1 MAKKVM
7 AIISCRFGPARRRRP
22 ARGPALGQHGVNI
35 MQFVKE
41 YNARTANDVG
51 TVIPVEITVYADR
64 SFAFVTKTPP
74 AKDLLLKAAG
84 QAKGSAQARNQPVGS
99 VTREQIREIAQLKMK
114 DLNAVDIE
122 GAMKQIE
129 VAPARWASPSSADR
143 APHAVGGRPAR
154 PFVHERSHAQARQK
168 VPRGLSLVDPQT
180 IYSPQEAVALVKRA
194 AYAKFDETVEVHL
207 RMNVDPRQADQQLRG
222 VVSLPAGTGKT
233 VRILVFAEGEAAREA
248 EAAGADYVG
257 VDEYVQRIQ
266 DGWLEFDVA
275 VASPQV
281 MGRIGRLG
289 RVLGPRGMMPNPRAG
304 TVVQPDD
311 IGRTIGELRGGRVE
325 YASTAGEPAHP
336 HRQVRFEDEAL
347 LANWAAGWTP
357 SCAPGPAVRGSTPS
371 VTLASTM
378 GFGVWWISTRRGMRQ
393 PSAERDRQLDTPAV
407 DRRCARRSMPSL
419 NE

>member
-1 MAKKVM
+1 MPKHGKK
-7 AIISCRFGPARRRRP
+7 F
-22 ARGPALGQHGVNI
+22 
-35 MQFVKE
+35 
-41 YNARTANDVG
+41 
-51 TVIPVEITVYADR
+51 
-64 SFAFVTKTPP
+64 
-74 AKDLLLKAAG
+74 
-84 QAKGSAQARNQPVGS
+84 
-99 VTREQIREIAQLKMK
+99 REA
-114 DLNAVDIE
+114 
-122 GAMKQIE
+122 
-129 VAPARWASPSSADR
+129 
-143 APHAVGGRPAR
+143 
-154 PFVHERSHAQARQK
+154 
-168 VPRGLSLVDPQT
+168 LSLVDPQT

-275 VASPQV
+275 VAIPQV

-325 YASTAGEPAHP
+325 YRIDRTANLHIPIGK
-336 HRQVRFEDEAL
+336 VRFEDEAL
-347 LANWAAGWTP
+347 LANWAAVMDAIVRARP
-357 SCAPGPAVRGSTPS
+357 AAVRGQYIRS

-378 GFGVWWISTRRGMRQ
+378 GPGVSVDINAARDMR
-393 PSAERDRQLDTPAV
+393 PA
-407 DRRCARRSMPSL
+407 
-419 NE
+419 

>member
-1 MAKKVM
+1 MPKHGKK
-7 AIISCRFGPARRRRP
+7 F
-22 ARGPALGQHGVNI
+22 
-35 MQFVKE
+35 
-41 YNARTANDVG
+41 
-51 TVIPVEITVYADR
+51 
-64 SFAFVTKTPP
+64 
-74 AKDLLLKAAG
+74 
-84 QAKGSAQARNQPVGS
+84 
-99 VTREQIREIAQLKMK
+99 REA
-114 DLNAVDIE
+114 
-122 GAMKQIE
+122 
-129 VAPARWASPSSADR
+129 
-143 APHAVGGRPAR
+143 
-154 PFVHERSHAQARQK
+154 
-168 VPRGLSLVDPQT
+168 LSLVDPQT

-275 VASPQV
+275 VAIPQV

-325 YASTAGEPAHP
+325 YRIDRTANLHIPIGK
-336 HRQVRFEDEAL
+336 VRFEDEAL
-347 LANWAAGWTP
+347 LANWAAVMDAIVRARP
-357 SCAPGPAVRGSTPS
+357 AAVRGQYIRS

-378 GFGVWWISTRRGMRQ
+378 GPGVSVDVNAARDMR
-393 PSAERDRQLDTPAV
+393 PA
-407 DRRCARRSMPSL
+407 
-419 NE
+419 